1 VPEGDTIHH
10 LARTFAPLLEGR
22 RIDGAVRGYGPW
34 RRGEIESAVGHV
46 VESVEARGKN
56 LLVHLDGGLA
66 ESRIDGY
73 WRRVG
78 AERRAPEEETLLLT
92 VGGDSFAL
100 FKAAEAS
107 VIRENDL
114 ARLLGDLGPDLLAE
128 GFDPALAA
136 RRAIAR
142 PGAIADVLLDQ
153 GVASGIGNVYK
164 SESLYI
170 QRIHPWDTLT
180 DEGALTALYELNAT
194 ASPEPRTTAADH
206 HQRRRPPDG
215 ARLGLRPHGPRLP
228 HVRRVSPIAPPG
240 PGRADDLLVPA
251 LPAAALNTLRPCR
264 RSTSTGSA

>member
-34 RRGEIESAVGHV
+34 RRGEIEPIVGHV

-56 LLVHLDGGLA
+56 LLVHLDGGLVFW
-66 ESRIDGY
+66 SHLGIDGY

-78 AERRAPEEETLLLT
+78 AERRAPEEETLRLT
-92 VGGDSFAL
+92 VGADSFAL

-107 VIRENDL
+107 VLRENDL
-114 ARLLGDLGPDLLAE
+114 ARVLGDLGPDLLAE
-128 GFDPALAA
+128 GFDPSLAA
-136 RRAIAR
+136 HRAIAR
-142 PGAIADVLLDQ
+142 PGAIADVLFDQ

-180 DEGALTALYELNAT
+180 DEGALTALYELNARLLRQNLGRPQRIT
-194 ASPEPRTTAADH
+194 TSGAARRMGPVWVYDRT
-206 HQRRRPPDG
+206 
-215 ARLGLRPHGPRLP
+215 
-228 HVRRVSPIAPPG
+228 
-240 PGRADDLLVPA
+240 GRACLTCGEPI
-251 LPAAALNTLRPCR
+251 RSR
-264 RSTSTGSA
+264 RQGQDARMTYWCPRCQPPR